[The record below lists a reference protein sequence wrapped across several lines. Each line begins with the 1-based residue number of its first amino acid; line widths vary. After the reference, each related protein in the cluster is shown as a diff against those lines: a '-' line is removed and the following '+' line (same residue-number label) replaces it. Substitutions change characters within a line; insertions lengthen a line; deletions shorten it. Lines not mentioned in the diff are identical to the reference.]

1 MVRMKFHRRLA
12 WLAPV
17 ALLAATVALARSE
30 GQGKPA
36 RLQPRVVVLVRHAEK
51 STQGDARDP
60 ELSPAGVER
69 AETLARTLA
78 HAGATRL
85 VASEYKRTQATLAP
99 LAKRLGLALET
110 RPAADVA
117 ALAAELLAA
126 APGSVTVVAGHSN
139 TVPELAAALGV
150 TLPDTT
156 ATPKGPQLG
165 DAEYDRLFV
174 LHLPPAD
181 AGVPPSVLELRYG
194 S

>member
-12 WLAPV
+12 LLVPV
-17 ALLAATVALARSE
+17 ALLAVPVALARPQD
-30 GQGKPA
+30 GHARPA
-36 RLQPRVVVLVRHAEK
+36 PRVVVLVRHAEK

-69 AETLARTLA
+69 AEALARALA

-99 LAKRLGLALET
+99 LAKQLGLVLET
-110 RPAADVA
+110 RPAADMA
-117 ALAAELLAA
+117 ALAKELLEA

-139 TVPELAAALGV
+139 TLPELAQKLGV
-150 TLPDTT
+150 ALPDTT

-174 LHLPPAD
+174 LTLPPAD
-181 AGVPPSVLELRYG
+181 APVAPSVLELRYG